1 MLGLLSTCA
10 LLLSSSALALPAVPR
25 ANANYP
31 YPVPPTA
38 PGCTDKSTNLTAWTV
53 GDFDFHSSYTFTTPA
68 HQNSWG
74 YVNFTLTNP
83 AVDYIPVCSAA
94 SNQLSD
100 FFYGT
105 FVYECTVPSTAGKAT
120 FTYSRPSG
128 QLQINQTWSCA
139 DEGSRFTAIG
149 GVNLNLT
156 CDDTTWQNPNW
167 TVGQIYSTRTVT
179 CGKVTLPAPIE
190 EMSAV
195 L

>member
-1 MLGLLSTCA
+1 MLSLLSTCA
-10 LLLSSSALALPAVPR
+10 LFLSSSVLALPSVPR
-25 ANANYP
+25 AISTKP

-38 PGCTDKSTNLTAWTV
+38 PGCTEKSTNLTAWTV
-53 GDFDFHSSYTFTTPA
+53 DNFDFHSSYTFTTPA

-105 FVYECTVPSTAGKAT
+105 FVYECTLPNTSDKAT
-120 FTYSRPSG
+120 FTFSRPNS

-149 GVNLNLT
+149 GVTLNLT

-167 TVGQIYSTRTVT
+167 TAGQIYSTRTVT
-179 CGKVTLPAPIE
+179 CGKVTVPASIE